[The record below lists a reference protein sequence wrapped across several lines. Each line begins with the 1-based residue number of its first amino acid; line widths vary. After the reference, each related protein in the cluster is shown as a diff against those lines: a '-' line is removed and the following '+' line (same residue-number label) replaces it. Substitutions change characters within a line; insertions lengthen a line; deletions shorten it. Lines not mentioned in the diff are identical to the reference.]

1 MNLNYLETLVA
12 VARYRSFSHAA
23 HTLNLTQPA
32 VSKHISLLE
41 QHYGIELVS
50 RTSRRV
56 ELTDAGQV
64 LYNYSVQLLDTM
76 ARAYEDVRSFAGEI
90 KGTLN
95 IGASTIP
102 GHYVLPPLLGR
113 FASAYPDVKVSL
125 EIANTGKITARLREE
140 AIHIGAVGA
149 PVKED
154 GIACQAF
161 AEDEIVLAVP
171 VMHPFADRREVD
183 PSELIG
189 ERMVTREK
197 QSGTRR
203 IIEENLRLSKIPPDA
218 FRTASEFGS
227 TEAVLAAVEAGLG
240 LSFVSRW
247 SVRRAE
253 ELNKI
258 KTIPV
263 KGLSISRSLYL
274 IYARDRVITRP
285 AQAFLDFILQTENG
299 DSPE

>member
-149 PVKED
+149 PVKE
-154 GIACQAF
+154 
-161 AEDEIVLAVP
+161 
-171 VMHPFADRREVD
+171 
-183 PSELIG
+183 
-189 ERMVTREK
+189 
-197 QSGTRR
+197 
-203 IIEENLRLSKIPPDA
+203 
-218 FRTASEFGS
+218 
-227 TEAVLAAVEAGLG
+227 
-240 LSFVSRW
+240 
-247 SVRRAE
+247 
-253 ELNKI
+253 
-258 KTIPV
+258 
-263 KGLSISRSLYL
+263 
-274 IYARDRVITRP
+274 
-285 AQAFLDFILQTENG
+285 
-299 DSPE
+299 

>member
-1 MNLNYLETLVA
+1 MNLNYLETLIA
-12 VARYRSFSHAA
+12 VARYQSFSRAA
-23 HTLNLTQPA
+23 QNLNLTQPA

-41 QHYGIELVS
+41 QHYGIQLVS

-64 LYNYSVQLLDTM
+64 LYNYALQMADTM
-76 ARAYEDVRSFAGEI
+76 GRAYEDVRSFTGEI
-90 KGTLN
+90 KGSLN

-113 FASAYPDVKVSL
+113 FAARYPEVKVSL
-125 EIANTGKITARLREE
+125 EIANTGKITGRLREN

-149 PVKED
+149 PVED
-154 GIACQAF
+154 EGIACQAF

-171 VMHPFADRREVD
+171 VGHPFADRMEVS
-183 PSELIG
+183 PSDLIG
-189 ERMVTREK
+189 QRMVSREK

-203 IIEENLRLSKIPPDA
+203 IIEESLRRNNIPPDV
-218 FRTASEFGS
+218 FRTAGEFGS

-247 SVRRAE
+247 SVQRAE
-253 ELNKI
+253 ELDKVW
-258 KTIPV
+258 TIRV
-263 KGLSISRSLYL
+263 KNLSIRRSLYL
-274 IYARDRVITRP
+274 IYARDRVVTRP
-285 AQAFLDFILQTENG
+285 TQAFLDFVLRGER
-299 DSPE
+299 